1 MTPDQVRERALADI
15 AGAGS
20 AEDLERIRIQY
31 LGRKGAL
38 TGIVEGIGA
47 LPKDERP
54 AAGKAA
60 NEAKR
65 ALEQALGERA
75 EQLETARLADL
86 AELDA
91 VDVTFPAPPLNRGRL
106 HPLTRVQREIEQ
118 ILAGIGYSVELGPE
132 VETDWYA
139 FEALNIAK
147 GHAARDNW
155 DSFFISDEVLLRPH
169 TSPVQIRAMQR
180 LKTPPI
186 YVITPGRCYRRDAV
200 DATHLAAFMQVEGL
214 AVDRGLTVGDLKG
227 TLVYMMQSLF
237 GSDRR
242 IRMRPSH
249 FPFTE
254 PSFEFDTSC
263 GICGGEGCRSCG
275 GKGWLETGGCGM
287 VHPEVLPNGGIDPER
302 YTGYAWGFGI
312 ERMAMLKHD
321 VEDLRLFYENDVRF
335 LEQV

>member
-155 DSFFISDEVLLRPH
+155 DSFLISDEVLLRHH

-180 LKTPPI
+180 LTTPPI
-186 YVITPGRCYRRDAV
+186 
-200 DATHLAAFMQVEGL
+200 
-214 AVDRGLTVGDLKG
+214 
-227 TLVYMMQSLF
+227 
-237 GSDRR
+237 
-242 IRMRPSH
+242 
-249 FPFTE
+249 
-254 PSFEFDTSC
+254 
-263 GICGGEGCRSCG
+263 
-275 GKGWLETGGCGM
+275 
-287 VHPEVLPNGGIDPER
+287 
-302 YTGYAWGFGI
+302 
-312 ERMAMLKHD
+312 
-321 VEDLRLFYENDVRF
+321 
-335 LEQV
+335 